1 MRLLTRVKCVMI
13 VMVTIFLVACSGGN
27 KQQQM
32 PAIKVPVV
40 KVIQQ
45 DVPLVVSFAGQIYS
59 DADVGVASRVEGQV
73 IGIHF
78 KEGSRVKKG
87 DLLYTIDPI
96 VYQNKV
102 DQAEGNLAEAQTY
115 LVKAKS
121 DLARIEP
128 LAKINAVS
136 QKDLQS
142 AQAQVEAYES
152 RVKAM
157 LAVKNNAKTELG
169 YTRITA
175 PIDGVIGI
183 SQVQV
188 GAYVGMMSS
197 KVLNT
202 ISQTDL
208 VKFRFAVSE
217 KDYLKFISLA
227 EDAKEKERKLA
238 TEMTLTLSD
247 GSIYPY
253 KGKFHF
259 ADRQIDPTTG
269 ALLMEAIFPNP
280 DRFLKSGMYGK
291 INFEIGIQT
300 GAMLVPL
307 SSVTEM
313 QGNYLIQV
321 VGDSNKVVQKPV
333 KPSSIVANA
342 YIIESGI
349 ELADK
354 VIMGGSMI
362 IRNGMVITP
371 EPVEWTVGVTTP
383 SLEKSK

>member
-1 MRLLTRVKCVMI
+1 MRLLTKMKS
-13 VMVTIFLVACSGGN
+13 VMVFTVVIFFVSCSGGK

-40 KVIQQ
+40 NVIQQ

-73 IGIHF
+73 VGIHF

-115 LVKAKS
+115 LIKAKS

-202 ISQTDL
+202 ISQTDV

-238 TEMTLTLSD
+238 TDMTLTLSD
-247 GSIYPY
+247 GSTYPH

-291 INFEIGIQT
+291 INFEIGIQS

-307 SSVTEM
+307 ASVTEM

-333 KPSSIVANA
+333 KPASVYSNA
-342 YIIESGI
+342 YIIESGL

-362 IRNGMVITP
+362 IRNGMFITP
-371 EPVEWTVGVTTP
+371 EPVEWSVGATSP
-383 SLEKSK
+383 SLEKGK

>member
-371 EPVEWTVGVTTP
+371 EPVEWAVGVTTP

>member
-1 MRLLTRVKCVMI
+1 MILLTTATYVG
-13 VMVTIFLVACSGGN
+13 CSGGD
-27 KQQQM
+27 QQQKM

-40 KVIQQ
+40 SVMQR
-45 DVPLVVSFAGQIYS
+45 DVPLLVSFAGQIYS

-73 IGIHF
+73 VWIHF
-78 KEGSRVKKG
+78 MEGSRVKKG

-102 DQAEGNLAEAQTY
+102 DQADGNLAEAQTY
-115 LVKAKS
+115 LVKAKA

-136 QKDLQS
+136 QKDLKS
-142 AQAQVEAYES
+142 AQAQVEAYEFK
-152 RVKAM
+152 VKAM
-157 LAVKNNAKTELG
+157 LAVRNNARTELG
-169 YTRITA
+169 YTKITA

-188 GAYVGMMSS
+188 GSYVGMMSS
-197 KVLNT
+197 KILNT
-202 ISQTDL
+202 IYQTDQ
-208 VKFRFAVSE
+208 VKFPFAVSE
-217 KDYLKFISLA
+217 KDYLKFVSMSQ
-227 EDAKEKERKLA
+227 DAKENTRKPL
-238 TEMTLTLSD
+238 TDMTLTLSD

-253 KGKFHF
+253 TGRFHF

-291 INFEIGIQT
+291 INFEIGVQS
-300 GAMLVPL
+300 GALLVPL
-307 SSVTEM
+307 ASVKEM
-313 QGNYLIQV
+313 QGNYLIQI

-333 KPSSIVANA
+333 KPASVFANA
-342 YIIESGI
+342 YIIEEGI
-349 ELADK
+349 DLKDK

-362 IRNGMVITP
+362 IRNGMVINP
-371 EPVEWTVGVTTP
+371 EQVEWSVGDVDSGNKTG
-383 SLEKSK
+383 K

>member
-1 MRLLTRVKCVMI
+1 MRLLTKMKS
-13 VMVTIFLVACSGGN
+13 VMVFTVVIFFVSCSGGK

-40 KVIQQ
+40 NVIQQ

-73 IGIHF
+73 VGIHF

-115 LVKAKS
+115 LIKAKS

-188 GAYVGMMSS
+188 GA
-197 KVLNT
+197 
-202 ISQTDL
+202 
-208 VKFRFAVSE
+208 
-217 KDYLKFISLA
+217 
-227 EDAKEKERKLA
+227 
-238 TEMTLTLSD
+238 
-247 GSIYPY
+247 
-253 KGKFHF
+253 
-259 ADRQIDPTTG
+259 
-269 ALLMEAIFPNP
+269 
-280 DRFLKSGMYGK
+280 
-291 INFEIGIQT
+291 
-300 GAMLVPL
+300 
-307 SSVTEM
+307 
-313 QGNYLIQV
+313 
-321 VGDSNKVVQKPV
+321 
-333 KPSSIVANA
+333 
-342 YIIESGI
+342 
-349 ELADK
+349 
-354 VIMGGSMI
+354 
-362 IRNGMVITP
+362 
-371 EPVEWTVGVTTP
+371 
-383 SLEKSK
+383 